1 MTGFGRS
8 ESKSG
13 SMLVAVEIRCV
24 NHRFADLRV
33 KVPRPLAAMEEPLR
47 QRLAAA
53 VARGRADATVSIS
66 GQSAEA
72 PVEVNHA
79 LIEAYLKAGAEVA
92 RKHKLGGEITLQSVL
107 SLPGAVSLRGG
118 DNGSLTKSEQKAV
131 EKAFEAALKE
141 LGKARSREGKHLAG
155 DVAKRLKLIEGHR
168 AEIDARA
175 GQSGTRYA
183 RKLQERLA
191 GIENSPHIDPA
202 RLAQEV
208 AMLASRADVTEELVR
223 LDGHVKQAAVL
234 LKGGKEPV
242 GKRLDFLVQEML
254 REANT
259 INSKSEELEISRNA
273 LAIKAEIEKI
283 REQIQNIE

>member
-13 SMLVAVEIRCV
+13 PMLVAVEIRCV

-33 KVPRPLAAMEEPLR
+33 RVPRNLASMEEPLR
-47 QRLAAA
+47 QRLAGA
-53 VARGRADATVSIS
+53 VTRGRADATVSIS
-66 GQSAEA
+66 GQVSEA

-79 LIEAYLKAGAEVA
+79 LIEAYLKAASEVGK
-92 RKHKLGGEITLQSVL
+92 RHKLAGEITLQSVL
-107 SLPGAVSLRGG
+107 SLPGAVSVRGS
-118 DNGSLTKSEQKAV
+118 DNGALSKSEERAV
-131 EKAFEAALKE
+131 EKAFDKALKE
-141 LGKARSREGKHLAG
+141 LTKARSREGKHLAA
-155 DVAKRLKLIEGHR
+155 DVGKRLALIQTHR
-168 AEIDARA
+168 AAIEERA
-175 GQSGTRYA
+175 GKSSTRYA
-183 RKLQERLA
+183 KKLSERLSA
-191 GIENSPHIDPA
+191 IDDSPHIDPA

-208 AMLASRADVTEELVR
+208 ALLASRSDVTEELVR
-223 LDGHVKQAAVL
+223 LDGHIRQAAVL

-259 INSKSEELEISRNA
+259 INSKSEELEISRSA

-283 REQIQNIE
+283 REQVQNIE